1 MPTCFYVFESELDL
15 IEASRKKLEDMMEG
29 EKIRNEDEILPKCT
43 FVQHVVH
50 TTRRAHLPVIRPYK
64 ERLNG
69 DGRQAHFPF

>member
-1 MPTCFYVFESELDL
+1 
-15 IEASRKKLEDMMEG
+15 MEG
-29 EKIRNEDEILPKCT
+29 EKIRNTYSEPRLKDEILPKCT
-43 FVQHVVH
+43 FVQHAVH

>member
-1 MPTCFYVFESELDL
+1 MYSEP
-15 IEASRKKLEDMMEG
+15 KL
-29 EKIRNEDEILPKCT
+29 KDEILPKCT
-43 FVQHVVH
+43 FVQHGVH